1 MSRALSLLIGLL
13 KFCVLCIH
21 VDRVDVSNVDDDDA
35 VGQRF
40 FLLFVFFFPF
50 SGPEK
55 GIEGKVCVMNPSA
68 I

>member
-1 MSRALSLLIGLL
+1 MC
-13 KFCVLCIH
+13 CVFH

-35 VGQRF
+35 EGQHS
-40 FLLFVFFFPF
+40 FLLFVFFFPL
-50 SGPEK
+50 SGAEK